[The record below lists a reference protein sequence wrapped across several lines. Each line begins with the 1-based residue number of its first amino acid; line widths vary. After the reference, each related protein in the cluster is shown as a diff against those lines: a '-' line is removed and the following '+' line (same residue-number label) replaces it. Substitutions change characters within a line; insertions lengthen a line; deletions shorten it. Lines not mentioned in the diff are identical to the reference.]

1 MASVTMEGSV
11 WKIENG
17 VLDLTGLHRGQIQMM
32 RSNRQVIAVIAGTQS
47 GKTVSGPPW
56 LLREIISRGEGQYLV
71 VGPSLSLLKKKAMK
85 EFLALFDKGMQL
97 GKMNYTDLKYTFSK
111 KACMRL
117 FGKYTEGVEVLFGYA
132 QKPESLESMTVK
144 AVWAD
149 EAGQGDFKYDSFL
162 AIQRRC
168 LQHRARQLY
177 TTTPYNLGWLKREI
191 YDRWMDGNAR
201 FDVIQFKSIDNPT
214 FPKEEWDHAKA
225 TMPDWKFKMFY
236 EAIFTSP
243 AGAIYDIFRDEAHVC
258 EPFHIPANWPRIY
271 GVDFGNVNT
280 AMICIAIDPLTIDS
294 PEWPDGPMMYVY
306 RTYRTGNKSEEE
318 HVKAILAKEDKGI
331 KPWPPLAVGGARSE
345 DEWREGFG
353 NVGMT
358 IFRPTISGVEE
369 GISKVY
375 AALATGRLQVFRHR
389 CEKLINDEI
398 AMYSRELDKN
408 DEPTDKIANK
418 NTFHRLDAL
427 RYAVSEIEVNR
438 SILSALKPIETWGDG
453 EE

>member
-1 MASVTMEGSV
+1 MEGSV

-17 VLDLTGLHRGQIQMM
+17 VLDLTGLHKGQVQMM
-32 RSNRQVIAVIAGTQS
+32 RSNRQVIGVIAGTQS

-85 EFLALFDKGMQL
+85 EFLTLFEEGMQL
-97 GKMNYTDLKYTFSK
+97 GKMHKTDLKFTFSK

-117 FGKYTEGVEVLFGYA
+117 FGQYTEGVEVLFGYA

-144 AVWAD
+144 AVWGD

-168 LQHRARQLY
+168 LRYRARQLY
-177 TTTPYNLGWLKREI
+177 TTTPYNLGWFKREI
-191 YDRWMDGNAR
+191 HDRWLAGDPR
-201 FDVIQFKSIDNPT
+201 FDVIRFESKDNPT
-214 FPKEEWDHAKA
+214 FPIEEWNHMKR
-225 TMPDWKFKMFY
+225 TMPKWKFDLFY
-236 EAIFTSP
+236 RAIFTSP
-243 AGAIYDIFRDEAHVC
+243 AGAIYDVFNYDAHTC
-258 EPFHIPANWPRIY
+258 DPFYVPSDWPRVY

-280 AMICIAIDPLTIDS
+280 AMVCIAIDPKTINS
-294 PEWPDGPMMYVY
+294 PEWPDGPMMYAY
-306 RTYRTGNKSEEE
+306 RTYRTGNKSEQE
-318 HVKAILAKEDKGI
+318 HVNAILAKEDKAV
-331 KPWPPLAVGGARSE
+331 KPWPPIAVGGARSE

-353 NVGMT
+353 NVGMP
-358 IFRPTISGVEE
+358 IFRPTIAGVEE

-375 AALATGRLQVFRHR
+375 AALATGRLRIFRHR
-389 CEKLINDEI
+389 CQKLIDDEI
-398 AMYSRELDKN
+398 VLYSRELDKN

-418 NTFHRLDAL
+418 NNFHRLDAL

-438 SILSALKPIETWGDG
+438 SILSSLAPIETWGDG
-453 EE
+453 DE